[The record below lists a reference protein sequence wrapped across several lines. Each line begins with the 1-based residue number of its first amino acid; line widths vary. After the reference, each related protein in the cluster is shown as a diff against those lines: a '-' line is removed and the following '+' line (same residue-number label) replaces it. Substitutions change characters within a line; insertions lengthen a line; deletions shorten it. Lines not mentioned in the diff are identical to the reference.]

1 MAADDRRRKESPLPY
16 YCLFTTILGG
26 KSEYFLI
33 TDYSTHYFDRLM
45 SMIICYQ
52 KVLALTAKNYR
63 K

>member
-1 MAADDRRRKESPLPY
+1 VVNNQGDCHIIVDLQ
-16 YCLFTTILGG
+16 TILGG

-52 KVLALTAKNYR
+52 KVLTLNAKNCR